1 MFRGEV
7 TLYYFWVACGAE
19 EMVWDAASRAV
30 AIVGQ
35 HGSVSIG
42 GGAGS
47 SGLRVSRQWVG
58 YQEVRGRVRV
68 LLGNFGVAFF
78 LYSLVCFRSRLG
90 QEMYG

>member
-42 GGAGS
+42 GGQGA
-47 SGLRVSRQWVG
+47 VD
-58 YQEVRGRVRV
+58 
-68 LLGNFGVAFF
+68 
-78 LYSLVCFRSRLG
+78 
-90 QEMYG
+90 

>member
-7 TLYYFWVACGAE
+7 TLHYFWVACGAE

-42 GGAGS
+42 GGGREQWIKSKS
-47 SGLRVSRQWVG
+47 SMGRVSG
-58 YQEVRGRVRV
+58 G
-68 LLGNFGVAFF
+68 
-78 LYSLVCFRSRLG
+78 
-90 QEMYG
+90 